1 MTTDPASRPVL
12 SAYIAMICASL
23 SWASLFVAAKMAF
36 IEVPPIEVLSVR
48 FVIGSAILW
57 LLIVATRQL
66 AHARTL
72 ALPAFCIGLLEPGVA
87 SVVTFVGLTLTTAVN
102 ATIIISLMPLIS
114 LVMGR
119 MFLKEPITLLIS
131 VGSCIA
137 IGGTLLLVADDAAGG
152 SNIVGDAMI
161 FGALIIG
168 VCGQL
173 LLRRMATRHG
183 RPLIVTAWQLT
194 GSMVVTLIVVAA
206 LESREFAFSWAGS
219 IGWQTWLVLLYL
231 GVVIGGL
238 AFVLYNY
245 SLRTLPVGHISL
257 FVTLTTPLG
266 VVLAVTVL
274 GETITV
280 QDTVA
285 IVLVLL
291 GVALPSLG
299 ALPGVRRV
307 FATARC

>member
-57 LLIVATRQL
+57 LFIVATRQL

-72 ALPAFCIGLLEPGVA
+72 ALPAFLIGLMEPGAAAVI
-87 SVVTFVGLTLTTAVN
+87 TFTGLTLTTAVN
-102 ATIIISLMPLIS
+102 ATIIVSLMPLIS

-131 VGSCIA
+131 VGSFIA
-137 IGGTLLLVADDAAGG
+137 IGGTILLVADDAAGG

-161 FGALIIG
+161 FGALIIS
-168 VCGQL
+168 VAGQL

-183 RPLIVTAWQLT
+183 RPLIVTAWQLA
-194 GSMVVTLIVVAA
+194 GSTVTTLVVVAA
-206 LESREFAFSWAGS
+206 LDTRAFAFNWVGQ
-219 IGWQTWLVLLYL
+219 ITWETWLVLVYL

-238 AFVLYNY
+238 AFMLYNY

-257 FVTLTTPLG
+257 FVTLTSPLG

-280 QDTVA
+280 QDTAA

-299 ALPGVRRV
+299 ALPAVRRV
-307 FATARC
+307 FATARR